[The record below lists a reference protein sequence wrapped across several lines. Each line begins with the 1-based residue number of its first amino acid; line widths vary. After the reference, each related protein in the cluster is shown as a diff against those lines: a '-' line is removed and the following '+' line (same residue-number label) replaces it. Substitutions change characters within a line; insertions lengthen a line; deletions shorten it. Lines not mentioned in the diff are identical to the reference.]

1 MSYAK
6 SNRYSL
12 EIAVARSL
20 TSGLMSSA
28 VMSQGMGPNP
38 TEKKKMKTERL
49 TRGRNSSFLAVA
61 GSVCCR

>member
-1 MSYAK
+1 M
-6 SNRYSL
+6 
-12 EIAVARSL
+12 AVARSL

-28 VMSQGMGPNP
+28 VMSHGMGPNP

-49 TRGRNSSFLAVA
+49 TRGRNSSFFAVA